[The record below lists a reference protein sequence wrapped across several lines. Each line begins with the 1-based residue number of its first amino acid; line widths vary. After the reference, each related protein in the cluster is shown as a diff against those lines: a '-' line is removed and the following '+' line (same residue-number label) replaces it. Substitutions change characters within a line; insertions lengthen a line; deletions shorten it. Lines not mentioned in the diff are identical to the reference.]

1 MQVQSNR
8 SNLLKPSKKMDAKR
22 EKRKLR
28 ERMLGNL
35 LEEQKSDEGD
45 GLEEEEEEGKSKKK
59 RKKSK
64 INEKCDDNNDEKK
77 NQDEDPSETN
87 DITMNE
93 WKQKK
98 VSNIFRINSSE
109 QTMCLIINFNH

>member
-45 GLEEEEEEGKSKKK
+45 GLEEEGKTKKK

-77 NQDEDPSETN
+77 NQDQHPSETN
-87 DITMNE
+87 HITMNE

-98 VSNIFRINSSE
+98 VSNISTINTE
-109 QTMCLIINFNH
+109 QTICLIINFNH